1 VRVVLAIGILLTLL
15 GLAWLLNVL
24 GAADYTIRRVTSR
37 YLGTLP
43 PGFAATTRGF
53 RVYAV
58 LVLALGVLC
67 IGLGTTERFLPLAA
81 GLIVIGAIAFG
92 IASMLAISGEVEVY
106 RKQKS

>member
-1 VRVVLAIGILLTLL
+1 MLAIGILLTLL
-15 GLAWLLNVL
+15 GFACLLNVF

-43 PGFAATTRGF
+43 PGFAATTGGF

-67 IGLGTTERFLPLAA
+67 IGLGATEQFLPVAA
-81 GLIVIGAIAFG
+81 GLIIIGAIAFG
-92 IASMLAISGEVEVY
+92 VASMVAIAGEVDVY
-106 RKQKS
+106 RKHQP